1 MKLLVAGGFLFI
13 GGCIL
18 YAVGTLGFADSA
30 VKSHMMQLP
39 QYMGLGSMLAGAISG
54 VIGLKK
60 QN

>member
-18 YAVGTLGFADSA
+18 YAVGTLGFADTA
-30 VKSHMMQLP
+30 VKAHMMQLP
-39 QYMGLGSMLAGAISG
+39 QYMGLGLMLAGMVSG
-54 VIGLKK
+54 VIGLRK

>member
-18 YAVGTLGFADSA
+18 YAVGTLGFADTS
-30 VKSHMMQLP
+30 VKAYIMQLP
-39 QYMGLGSMLAGAISG
+39 KYLGMGFMLAGVVSG
-54 VIGLKK
+54 VIGLRR